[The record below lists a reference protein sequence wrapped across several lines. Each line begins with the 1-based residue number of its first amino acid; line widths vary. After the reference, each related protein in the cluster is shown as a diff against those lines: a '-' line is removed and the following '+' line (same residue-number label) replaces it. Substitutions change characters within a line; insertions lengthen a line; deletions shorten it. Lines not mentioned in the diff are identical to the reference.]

1 MFYGA
6 PAAPILTATCPEPPP
21 LIRCH
26 ESTPPKALRKG
37 KNTFS
42 CSASETSVIAHAHS
56 AWRNFPVLTFTQS
69 WAPVSSL
76 SRCLDKRTLCLR
88 CQDVF
93 AKTMENDVALVLIFT
108 GQGFKVEAKKMESWL
123 FWGLKVF
130 HSWQPVSLTA
140 ASKKGKYGFFGL
152 HLQDRKAN
160 CDKLSIPKKMIPKLC
175 FSPGPVQI
183 NRLWFTQWGVLF
195 FIVLDFFLGWKKEK
209 RTVFFSH

>member
-1 MFYGA
+1 MS
-6 PAAPILTATCPEPPP
+6 LPPP
-21 LIRCH
+21 KGSSQRKKHLFVLGERDIRHRPC
-26 ESTPPKALRKG
+26 
-37 KNTFS
+37 
-42 CSASETSVIAHAHS
+42 
-56 AWRNFPVLTFTQS
+56 
-69 WAPVSSL
+69 SL
-76 SRCLDKRTLCLR
+76 SLEELSGFDLHPELSSRVFSLEVFRQKNLVFTLSGCVCKDYGKWCGFGVNFHR
-88 CQDVF
+88 SGF
-93 AKTMENDVALVLIFT
+93 
-108 GQGFKVEAKKMESWL
+108 QGGSKKMESWL

-140 ASKKGKYGFFGL
+140 ASKKGTYGFFGL